1 MSPIRVANAPCSYG
15 AFEITVGRLPNI
27 PDALDV
33 LQSMSDA
40 GYEGTELGPPG
51 YLGDRDE
58 LHDMVVEAWLTRAQ
72 KRVAKAWLQEH
83 GVSND

>member
-15 AFEITVGRLPNI
+15 AFEITIGRLPNV

-33 LQSMSDA
+33 LESMAEA

-51 YLGDRDE
+51 YLGENGVLDEYVYTRQFGSASDRT
-58 LHDMVVEAWLTRAQ
+58 HYRAS
-72 KRVAKAWLQEH
+72 WMLP
-83 GVSND
+83 